1 MRVGVIGAGSWG
13 TTLANLL
20 AKSDHQVIIW
30 AREDEVVESIN
41 HRHVNSLF
49 LPEVEL
55 DARLKAVAKTFE
67 AVADAEV
74 IVSAAPSHA
83 VRALSSQ
90 LKSEIGDHKPPVVS
104 VSKGLDPKT
113 HATMTQIIAEEMP
126 GVPVA
131 ALSGPSFAKEVSR
144 ERPTAVVAASNDQ
157 QVAGL
162 VQELFSTAYMRVYTA
177 HDVLGVELGGALKNV
192 FAIAAGITDGL
203 GLGDNTRAA
212 LLTRGL
218 AEMTRLGVAL
228 GADPLTFSGLA
239 GIGDLMLTATG
250 DQSRNRTFG
259 LEIARGKT
267 VEQIKEERNTVAEGV
282 NTSRLIL
289 DVASAAGVEM
299 PVAHQIHEVLFEGK
313 TPTQAICELMGRK
326 LKPERWS

>member
-20 AKSDHQVIIW
+20 AKSDHQVTIW
-30 AREDEVVESIN
+30 AREDEVVDSIN
-41 HRHVNSLF
+41 NRHVNSLF
-49 LPEVEL
+49 LPGVDL
-55 DARLKAVAKTFE
+55 DSRLKATGETAD

-83 VRALSSQ
+83 VRKISSR
-90 LKSEIGDHKPPVVS
+90 LRSEIGDNKPPVVS

-113 HATMTQIIAEEMP
+113 HATMTQIIAEELP

-131 ALSGPSFAKEVSR
+131 ALSGPSFAMEVAR
-144 ERPTAVVAASNDQ
+144 ERPTAVVAASIDQ
-157 QVAGL
+157 KVAEQVQA
-162 VQELFSTAYMRVYTA
+162 LFSTSYMRVYTA
-177 HDVLGVELGGALKNV
+177 HDVVGVELGGALKNV

-218 AEMTRLGVAL
+218 AEMTRLGVAM

-259 LEIARGKT
+259 LEIAKGKT
-267 VEQIKEERNTVAEGV
+267 VAQIKEERNTVAEGV
-282 NTSRLIL
+282 DTSKLIL
-289 DVASAAGVEM
+289 DVAQAAGVEM
-299 PVAHQIHEVLFEGK
+299 PVAQQIHAVLFEGK
-313 TPTQAICELMGRK
+313 TPALAICDLMGRE

>member
-20 AKSDHQVIIW
+20 AKSAHDVTVW
-30 AREDEVVESIN
+30 ARETHVVSSIN
-41 HRHVNSLF
+41 TNHINPMF
-49 LPEVEL
+49 LPGVSL
-55 DARLKAVAKTFE
+55 DSRLRATGNTLE
-67 AVADAEV
+67 AVADAECV
-74 IVSAAPSHA
+74 ISAAPSYA
-83 VRALSSQ
+83 VREIATHLFQ
-90 LKSEIGDHKPPVVS
+90 EIGKHRPPVVS
-104 VSKGLDPKT
+104 VSKGLDPRT
-113 HATMTQIIAEEMP
+113 HATMTQIISEEMP

-131 ALSGPSFAKEVSR
+131 ALSGPSFAKEVSK
-144 ERPTAVVAASNDQ
+144 ERPTAVVSASVDQ
-157 QVAGL
+157 GVAEQV
-162 VQELFSTAYMRVYTA
+162 QSLFSTSYMRVYTA
-177 HDVLGVELGGALKNV
+177 HDVVGVELGGVLKNV
-192 FAIAAGITDGL
+192 YAIAAGITDGL

-259 LEIARGKT
+259 LEIAAGKT
-267 VEQIKEERNTVAEGV
+267 VEQIREERNTVAEGV

-289 DVASAAGVEM
+289 DVAAGVGVEL
-299 PVAHQIHEVLFEGK
+299 PVAHQVYEILFEDK
-313 TPTQAICELMGRK
+313 SPKQAVADLMGRE
-326 LKPERWS
+326 LKPERWA